1 MLKLEI
7 ILSENDVMS
16 ISEGFKQIDIGGL
29 TITKVRGRGEKTA
42 PEILVHKGSE
52 VFVPH
57 FGDKYRI
64 MVVIPESK
72 EEKAVNIIKNNS
84 RGGKIFISQLLRA
97 IDIKTGNEGEEI
109 IDMKLSLPKNNIKI
123 SNLTRADY
131 MKLVVIGGIVVVPP
145 VALAIIGGI

>member
-16 ISEGFKQIDIGGL
+16 ISESFKQMDIGGL
-29 TITKVRGRGEKTA
+29 TITKVRGRGQKTA

-72 EEKAVNIIKNNS
+72 EEKAVYIIKENS

-97 IDIKTGNEGEEI
+97 IDIETGNEGEEI
-109 IDMKLSLPKNNIKI
+109 I
-123 SNLTRADY
+123 
-131 MKLVVIGGIVVVPP
+131 
-145 VALAIIGGI
+145 

>member
-16 ISEGFKQIDIGGL
+16 ISESLKEINIGGL

-72 EEKAVNIIKNNS
+72 EERTVNLIKNNS

-97 IDIKTGNEGEEI
+97 IDIETGNEGEEI
-109 IDMKLSLPKNNIKI
+109 I
-123 SNLTRADY
+123 
-131 MKLVVIGGIVVVPP
+131 
-145 VALAIIGGI
+145 

>member
-1 MLKLEI
+1 MQQNIMLKLEI

-16 ISEGFKQIDIGGL
+16 ISESLKEINIGGL

-72 EEKAVNIIKNNS
+72 EERTVNIIKNNS

-97 IDIKTGNEGEEI
+97 IDIETGNEGEEI
-109 IDMKLSLPKNNIKI
+109 I
-123 SNLTRADY
+123 
-131 MKLVVIGGIVVVPP
+131 
-145 VALAIIGGI
+145 

>member
-16 ISEGFKQIDIGGL
+16 ISEGFILIDIGGL
-29 TITKVRGRGEKTA
+29 TITQVRGRGEKTA

-84 RGGKIFISQLLRA
+84 RGGKIFISQLLCA

-109 IDMKLSLPKNNIKI
+109 I
-123 SNLTRADY
+123 
-131 MKLVVIGGIVVVPP
+131 
-145 VALAIIGGI
+145 

>member
-16 ISEGFKQIDIGGL
+16 ISESLKEINVGGL

-64 MVVIPESK
+64 MVVIPEAK
-72 EEKAVNIIKNNS
+72 EERAVNIIKDNS

-97 IDIKTGNEGEEI
+97 IDIESGNEGEEI
-109 IDMKLSLPKNNIKI
+109 I
-123 SNLTRADY
+123 
-131 MKLVVIGGIVVVPP
+131 
-145 VALAIIGGI
+145 

>member
-16 ISEGFKQIDIGGL
+16 ISESLKEINVGGL

-72 EEKAVNIIKNNS
+72 EERTVNIIKNNS

-97 IDIKTGNEGEEI
+97 IDIETGNEGEEI
-109 IDMKLSLPKNNIKI
+109 I
-123 SNLTRADY
+123 
-131 MKLVVIGGIVVVPP
+131 
-145 VALAIIGGI
+145 

>member
-16 ISEGFKQIDIGGL
+16 ISESLKEINIGGL

-72 EEKAVNIIKNNS
+72 EERTVNIIKNNS

-97 IDIKTGNEGEEI
+97 IDIETGNEGEEI
-109 IDMKLSLPKNNIKI
+109 I
-123 SNLTRADY
+123 
-131 MKLVVIGGIVVVPP
+131 
-145 VALAIIGGI
+145 

>member
-1 MLKLEI
+1 MQQNIMLKLEI

-16 ISEGFKQIDIGGL
+16 ISESLKEINIGGL

-72 EEKAVNIIKNNS
+72 EERTVNLIKNNS

-97 IDIKTGNEGEEI
+97 IDIETGNEGEEI
-109 IDMKLSLPKNNIKI
+109 I
-123 SNLTRADY
+123 
-131 MKLVVIGGIVVVPP
+131 
-145 VALAIIGGI
+145 

>member
-57 FGDKYRI
+57 FGDKY
-64 MVVIPESK
+64 
-72 EEKAVNIIKNNS
+72 
-84 RGGKIFISQLLRA
+84 
-97 IDIKTGNEGEEI
+97 
-109 IDMKLSLPKNNIKI
+109 LSLIHI
-123 SNLTRADY
+123 SEPTR
-131 MKLVVIGGIVVVPP
+131 P
-145 VALAIIGGI
+145 

>member
-1 MLKLEI
+1 MQQNNMLKLEI

-16 ISEGFKQIDIGGL
+16 ISESLKEINIGGL

-72 EEKAVNIIKNNS
+72 EERTVNLIKNNS

-97 IDIKTGNEGEEI
+97 IDIETGNEGEEI
-109 IDMKLSLPKNNIKI
+109 I
-123 SNLTRADY
+123 
-131 MKLVVIGGIVVVPP
+131 
-145 VALAIIGGI
+145 

>member
-16 ISEGFKQIDIGGL
+16 ISESFKQMDIGGL
-29 TITKVRGRGEKTA
+29 TITKVRGRGQKTA

-72 EEKAVNIIKNNS
+72 EEKAGNIIKENS

-97 IDIKTGNEGEEI
+97 IDIETGNEGEEI
-109 IDMKLSLPKNNIKI
+109 I
-123 SNLTRADY
+123 
-131 MKLVVIGGIVVVPP
+131 
-145 VALAIIGGI
+145 

>member
-1 MLKLEI
+1 MQQNNMLKLEI

-16 ISEGFKQIDIGGL
+16 ISESLKEINIGGL

-72 EEKAVNIIKNNS
+72 EERTVNIIKNNS

-97 IDIKTGNEGEEI
+97 IDIETGNEGEEI
-109 IDMKLSLPKNNIKI
+109 I
-123 SNLTRADY
+123 
-131 MKLVVIGGIVVVPP
+131 
-145 VALAIIGGI
+145 

>member
-1 MLKLEI
+1 MQKNIMLKLEI

-16 ISEGFKQIDIGGL
+16 ISESLKEINIGGL

-72 EEKAVNIIKNNS
+72 EERTVNLIKNNS

-97 IDIKTGNEGEEI
+97 IDIETGNEGEEI
-109 IDMKLSLPKNNIKI
+109 I
-123 SNLTRADY
+123 
-131 MKLVVIGGIVVVPP
+131 
-145 VALAIIGGI
+145 